1 MAKRDCSKIT
11 VEVRTSVMKKFKELA
26 GEAGLSQNAMF
37 ERLVLEKYSEDAVD
51 ENLLL
56 ARMGVV
62 EKKLSLVNEKSE
74 TFFKLAY
81 YIMPYML
88 ACMADLPKDKEQA
101 RFALD
106 NGAARMKRLVTK
118 FRAEEKQNDIGFVES
133 VFGTSQETLRE
144 EQSNKRER

>member
-62 EKKLSLVNEKSE
+62 EKKLSL
-74 TFFKLAY
+74 A
-81 YIMPYML
+81 
-88 ACMADLPKDKEQA
+88 
-101 RFALD
+101 
-106 NGAARMKRLVTK
+106 
-118 FRAEEKQNDIGFVES
+118 
-133 VFGTSQETLRE
+133 
-144 EQSNKRER
+144 

>member
-1 MAKRDCSKIT
+1 
-11 VEVRTSVMKKFKELA
+11 
-26 GEAGLSQNAMF
+26 MF

-62 EKKLSLVNEKSE
+62 ERKLSLVNEKSE

-106 NGAARMKRLVTK
+106 NGASRMKRLVTK
-118 FRAEEKQNDIGFVES
+118 FRADEKQNDIGFVES

-144 EQSNKRER
+144 EQGNKRER

>member
-106 NGAARMKRLVTK
+106 NGAARMK
-118 FRAEEKQNDIGFVES
+118 FRADEKQNDIGFVES